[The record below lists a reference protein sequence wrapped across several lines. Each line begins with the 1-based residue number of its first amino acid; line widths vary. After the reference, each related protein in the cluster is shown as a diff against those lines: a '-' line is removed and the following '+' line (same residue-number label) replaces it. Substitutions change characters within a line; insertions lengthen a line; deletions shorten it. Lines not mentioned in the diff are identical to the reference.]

1 MQIAS
6 VEHIFER
13 IGDTSGLYRAR
24 EGGWGGGMPAPGGRP
39 AIGGLMTNFE
49 SLVGPR
55 GVGGIGDPSH
65 LLGSKG
71 CSPAYQTSHD
81 QSLFKPAERR
91 ECQVGESQSWGSQG
105 RCEMKSAV
113 RSKLSAPK
121 LGARQRA
128 DGRSLSRQGAVPIP
142 VRYAPHGPQV
152 AEAPGGPQVL
162 ARMGERTVGHKP
174 DTLAE
179 GSGMEGEEPSRRVG
193 RTVGSRLGW
202 STILA
207 QVGAPHNF
215 SIPGM
220 EPKGTGPRVIWG
232 KIKGR

>member
-81 QSLFKPAERR
+81 QSL
-91 ECQVGESQSWGSQG
+91 
-105 RCEMKSAV
+105 
-113 RSKLSAPK
+113 
-121 LGARQRA
+121 
-128 DGRSLSRQGAVPIP
+128 I
-142 VRYAPHGPQV
+142 
-152 AEAPGGPQVL
+152 
-162 ARMGERTVGHKP
+162 
-174 DTLAE
+174 
-179 GSGMEGEEPSRRVG
+179 
-193 RTVGSRLGW
+193 
-202 STILA
+202 
-207 QVGAPHNF
+207 
-215 SIPGM
+215 
-220 EPKGTGPRVIWG
+220 
-232 KIKGR
+232 